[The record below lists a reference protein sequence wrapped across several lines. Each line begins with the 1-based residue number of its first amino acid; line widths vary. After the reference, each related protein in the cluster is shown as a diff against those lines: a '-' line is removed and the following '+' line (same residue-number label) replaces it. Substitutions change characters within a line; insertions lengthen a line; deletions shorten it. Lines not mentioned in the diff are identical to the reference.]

1 MSPSKSRS
9 LKILSGFK
17 GKKVLVIGD
26 LMLDRYLWGAVSRI
40 SPEAPV
46 PVVEVF
52 KETVSLG
59 GAANVT
65 KNLADLG
72 GRPLLVGVIG
82 NDSTGRIFKEEL
94 RHLGLESE
102 GVFVEKGRP
111 TTLKTR
117 IIAHHQHVVRV
128 DRETRNH
135 LDEKLRRKILQFIH
149 SQIPQVDGV
158 LFEDYDKGV
167 LDSKMIEEIIAYS
180 KGKTITADPKQN
192 HFFAYKGVTLF
203 KPNQREVEQIFARK
217 LETDGVVHEI
227 LQEIQKRLSGSAILL
242 TRGEKG
248 MAILDGNTLSTIPAT
263 AKEVFDVTGAGD
275 TVIATSTLALLAGA
289 NVREAAWISN
299 QAAGIEVGKLGAAS
313 VTLQELET
321 VIV

>member
-46 PVVEVF
+46 PVVEVS

-128 DRETRNH
+128 DRET
-135 LDEKLRRKILQFIH
+135 
-149 SQIPQVDGV
+149 
-158 LFEDYDKGV
+158 
-167 LDSKMIEEIIAYS
+167 
-180 KGKTITADPKQN
+180 
-192 HFFAYKGVTLF
+192 
-203 KPNQREVEQIFARK
+203 
-217 LETDGVVHEI
+217 
-227 LQEIQKRLSGSAILL
+227 
-242 TRGEKG
+242 
-248 MAILDGNTLSTIPAT
+248 
-263 AKEVFDVTGAGD
+263 
-275 TVIATSTLALLAGA
+275 
-289 NVREAAWISN
+289 
-299 QAAGIEVGKLGAAS
+299 
-313 VTLQELET
+313 
-321 VIV
+321 